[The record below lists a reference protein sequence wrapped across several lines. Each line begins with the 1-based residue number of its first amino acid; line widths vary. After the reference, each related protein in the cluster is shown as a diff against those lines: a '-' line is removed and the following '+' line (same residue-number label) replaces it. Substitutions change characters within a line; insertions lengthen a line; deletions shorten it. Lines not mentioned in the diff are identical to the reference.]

1 MTLIFTDNDLTAIAE
16 GTDKFKVPFL
26 LATLATTVRS
36 INAENGWETP
46 TWEKLP
52 TKLMLIVT
60 ETDEAVQGHKG
71 VGKDPVEEEI
81 ADVWIRTADVI
92 VSLKQ
97 DTTASFAQSW
107 EPRVDLVALVNTI
120 RTTSAELTPPKG
132 AQDAFEVTM
141 WPFISLMTKTMES
154 WRDDQKRAANIFL
167 EDTLYECHTTALERG
182 HDLIPSI
189 AKKLLK
195 NRKRARLHG
204 RARADG

>member
-1 MTLIFTDNDLTAIAE
+1 MTLVFTDNDLTAIAE
-16 GTDKFKVPFL
+16 GSDKFKAPFL
-26 LATLATTVRS
+26 LATLAATVRS
-36 INAENGWETP
+36 INAENGWEAP

-60 ETDEAVQGHKG
+60 EADEAVQGHKG

-81 ADVWIRTADVI
+81 ADVWIRTADI
-92 VSLKQ
+92 VV
-97 DTTASFAQSW
+97 SFRPDW
-107 EPRVDLVALVNTI
+107 EPRTDLVALVKTI
-120 RTTSAELTPPKG
+120 RTTSAELTPPKSVH
-132 AQDAFEVTM
+132 DAFEVTV
-141 WPFISLMTKTMES
+141 WPFISLMTKAMES
-154 WRDDQKRAANIFL
+154 WRDDKKPAVDVFL
-167 EDTLYECHTTALERG
+167 EDTLYECHTIALERG

>member
-1 MTLIFTDNDLTAIAE
+1 MTLVFTDNDLTAIAE

-36 INAENGWETP
+36 INAENGWEAP

-60 ETDEAVQGHKG
+60 EADEAMQGHKG

-81 ADVWIRTADVI
+81 ADIWIRTADVI

-97 DTTASFAQSW
+97 DTTTSFAQSW
-107 EPRVDLVALVNTI
+107 EPRVDLVALVKTI
-120 RTTSAELTPPKG
+120 RTTSADLAPPKG
-132 AQDAFEVTM
+132 TQDAFEVTM
-141 WPFISLMTKTMES
+141 WPFISLMTKAMES
-154 WRDDQKRAANIFL
+154 WRDDQKRAVDIFL
-167 EDTLYECHTTALERG
+167 EDTLYECHTIALERG
-182 HDLIPSI
+182 HDLIPSV
-189 AKKLLK
+189 ARKLLK